1 MVKYILQVMHL
12 GHAACIVDSSCDTEL
27 DRKMMHETLMGLGIK
42 YGVPFVPKPSQVQ
55 TFVYDG
61 SHLYY
66 DGSHLYV
73 MGLICIY
80 DGSHLYLMAL
90 IYI

>member
-42 YGVPFVPKPSQVQ
+42 
-55 TFVYDG
+55 
-61 SHLYY
+61 
-66 DGSHLYV
+66 
-73 MGLICIY
+73 GLQ
-80 DGSHLYLMAL
+80 
-90 IYI
+90 